1 MNNEVDVYRRAQL
14 SAGTKYYS
22 QKVCKSSQIQPT
34 ISSFETWKKQMLCI
48 ILETVLI
55 WGILDNDDVTVE
67 DKHAA
72 SFKCYLVRFV
82 RKSGAVVL

>member
-1 MNNEVDVYRRAQL
+1 
-14 SAGTKYYS
+14 
-22 QKVCKSSQIQPT
+22 
-34 ISSFETWKKQMLCI
+34 MLCI

-82 RKSGAVVL
+82 RKSGAVVLYMLLKIFIFFL